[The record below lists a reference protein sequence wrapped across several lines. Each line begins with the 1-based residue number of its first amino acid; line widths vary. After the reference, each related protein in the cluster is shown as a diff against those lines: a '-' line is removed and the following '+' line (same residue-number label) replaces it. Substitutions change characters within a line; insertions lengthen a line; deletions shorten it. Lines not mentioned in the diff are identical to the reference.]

1 MAQDTSIQF
10 GQDPPLFSKPPGW
23 KPPAAAQR
31 PQDTFQAHN
40 PIHRCLSS
48 PCQILTKLQSSVV
61 APGQSWPLPLNG
73 QCSRRSMVLG
83 HTRPKSEPFC
93 RDAHNGLLVQILPR
107 ELPWLCGDVTAALKC
122 FYSADPS
129 LLAPQSGE
137 YAYGIAAG
145 QHLGRRSGSPGRKPA
160 NTAVAPAHA
169 TACCSAAREARGASP
184 VSRLGSLPDSL
195 RGNDL

>member
-61 APGQSWPLPLNG
+61 APGQSCPLPLKG
-73 QCSRRSMVLG
+73 QYSRRSMVLG
-83 HTRPKSEPFC
+83 YTRPKSEPFC
-93 RDAHNGLLVQILPR
+93 RDARNGLLVQIFPR
-107 ELPWLCGDVTAALKC
+107 ELPWLCNDVTAALKC

-129 LLAPQSGE
+129 PLAPQSGE
-137 YAYGIAAG
+137 YAYGLAAG
-145 QHLGRRSGSPGRKPA
+145 QHLGRRSGSPGWKPA

-169 TACCSAAREARGASP
+169 TACCSAAREP
-184 VSRLGSLPDSL
+184 
-195 RGNDL
+195 